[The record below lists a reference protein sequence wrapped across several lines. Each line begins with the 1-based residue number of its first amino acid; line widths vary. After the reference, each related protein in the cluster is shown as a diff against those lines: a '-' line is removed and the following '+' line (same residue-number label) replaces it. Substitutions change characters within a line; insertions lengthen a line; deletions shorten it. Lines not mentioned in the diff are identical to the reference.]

1 MTDFY
6 FFFNTKSWFLLLIKF
21 RMWHCRHRLWRA
33 LLRQHFQIL
42 SLTYHKCMSLTI
54 KCSPGKS
61 FFHAFYK
68 HSPLYNFSSIKLIAL
83 KYYLILILRFMLC
96 YWVALSQWCWCKLGA
111 SFPGSTSA
119 YPEPQLDPLP
129 GRSFPFS
136 DHWLKCKYFIQST
149 EVNISQGHFC
159 NMQIWQWEDWKSVHK
174 TTQN

>member
-1 MTDFY
+1 MFSLH
-6 FFFNTKSWFLLLIKF
+6 FLNLKKCLRGSFLNWRVLLAFIHIAKWQIFIIFFNTKSWFLLLIKF

-129 GRSFPFS
+129 GLVTLGAF
-136 DHWLKCKYFIQST
+136 H
-149 EVNISQGHFC
+149 
-159 NMQIWQWEDWKSVHK
+159 SV
-174 TTQN
+174 TIG